1 MNNGSITLKDLVVLH
16 TEEMYRWALHK
27 VSDEELAKDLVQDT
41 FLAAAEKFGSF
52 SGKSS
57 HKTWLFAIL
66 NNKIIDHY
74 RKKVGN
80 VAITDSFDTADI
92 FSGNGSWKRDKAPV
106 DWHEDEGLL
115 LDNIEFRE
123 VLEECLEAL
132 PEVWRMCVS
141 LKYLS
146 EKKGE
151 EICQELDITPTN
163 LWQIIHRAKLNLREC
178 IETNWFKN

>member
-1 MNNGSITLKDLVVLH
+1 MTQLSVSLKELVEMH
-16 TEEMYRWALHK
+16 TSEMYRWTLHK
-27 VSDEELAKDLVQDT
+27 VSDEEVAKDLVQDT

-52 SGKSS
+52 SGNSS

-74 RKKVGN
+74 RRKIGK
-80 VAITDSFDTADI
+80 AQLTDSIDTGSF
-92 FSGNGSWKRDKAPV
+92 FSGNGSWVKDKAPN
-106 DWHEDEGLL
+106 DWHEEEGLL
-115 LDNIEFRE
+115 LDNPEFRE
-123 VLEECLEAL
+123 VLGECLEAL
-132 PEVWRMCVS
+132 PEVWRICVT

-151 EICQELDITPTN
+151 DICQELDITPTN

-178 IETNWFKN
+178 VETNWFKN